1 MGFKSKL
8 TTLHIAY
15 SVQVKSYFHRSIML
29 GPSWVCNLNH
39 WKNNAL
45 SPPPVLYRR
54 YTTTM
59 RFILSPDATDSSLMR
74 L

>member
-15 SVQVKSYFHRSIML
+15 SVQVKSSFHRSIML

-45 SPPPVLYRR
+45 SPPQYCIGVTPQQCVSFFLPMPR
-54 YTTTM
+54 TP
-59 RFILSPDATDSSLMR
+59 L
-74 L
+74 